1 MHRAVVGI
9 ENNLKLLYFKS
20 MDKRKNRKY
29 SNNWNNQNRKNNNHS
44 NSNHNNHNN
53 SFHKEK
59 TFQFNHT
66 LYQNDELE
74 KERQNTITEIHS
86 REVKCAVCG
95 ELISDIFSAISDKST
110 GKPVHFECVIK
121 KIEGEENLQENEKIA
136 YIGQG
141 RFGILSYENIRDQKN
156 FKIKKVIEVED
167 REKVSEWRTE
177 ISEIYSKIN

>member
-1 MHRAVVGI
+1 MHRAVGGI

-95 ELISDIFSAISDKST
+95 ELISDIFSAISDKLT

-141 RFGILSYENIRDQKN
+141 RFGVLSYENIRDQKN
-156 FKIKKVIEVED
+156 FKIKKIIEVED
-167 REKVSEWRTE
+167 RENKADWRTE
-177 ISEIYSKIN
+177 ISESYSKIN

>member
-1 MHRAVVGI
+1 
-9 ENNLKLLYFKS
+9 
-20 MDKRKNRKY
+20 MDRNRRNKKY
-29 SNNWNNQNRKNNNHS
+29 SNNWNNHKNFDNQNRRNQNNNH
-44 NSNHNNHNN
+44 NQN
-53 SFHKEK
+53 KEK
-59 TFQFNHT
+59 TYQFNHT

-74 KERQNTITEIHS
+74 KERQKAIAEIHT
-86 REVKCAVCG
+86 REMKCGICG
-95 ELISDIFSAISDKST
+95 ELISDISSAISDKNS
-110 GKPVHFECVIK
+110 GKPVHFDCVIK
-121 KIEGEENLQENEKIA
+121 KLESEEKLLENEKIA